1 MSARL
6 ILALLFALSASG
18 AAAEDWPQ
26 FRGPTGQG
34 HSTEQNIPFEWSE
47 TRNVVWKV
55 PVPGSGW
62 SSPVVANGKV
72 WMTAAMQVGKSSQVS
87 LRALAF
93 DAESG
98 KELVNAEMFRREA
111 TVINIK
117 NSRTSPTPILDGDR
131 VYVHFGADGTAAL
144 SSSGELLWK
153 TQFRYDS
160 EHGNG
165 GSPILFGDLLIL
177 NCDGFDQAFV
187 VALDTRTGK
196 VRWKTSRRQPW
207 SQAYSTPLAMRVA
220 DQDQVVSA
228 GAFRATAY
236 DPLSGKEIWRVNYED
251 GFSNVARPVY
261 GQGLVFISTGFNEP
275 ALIAVR
281 PDGKGDITRT
291 NVAWTLER
299 GAPLTPSP
307 LVVDDVLYVVSDIGI
322 ATALDAKT
330 GKPHWQ
336 QRLGGNYSA
345 SPVFADGRI
354 YFQSEEGL
362 TTVIAPGTAFTLL
375 ARNELDGATLASL
388 AVSGGSIYIRSNTH
402 LYRIGATSRATE
414 ARRVVPAQGVRLV
427 QVAGAIAPGPA
438 EAAQSATPEEL
449 VDRAMK
455 DFASGRI
462 EESIRGFDEVA
473 KLAPRAAPQLW
484 QRGIALY
491 YAGRYRDCRRQ
502 FEDHRSVNPNDVENA
517 AWHFIC
523 VARGESVR
531 FAREDLLP
539 VGADPRVPMRQIY
552 DMLRDSLSPEGVIAA
567 AKTDPEALF
576 FAHLYVGLYYE
587 ATGNKARALEHI
599 TEATAERYAAVGGYM
614 HAVARVHLAILQ
626 GSLQPGK

>member
-1 MSARL
+1 MSA
-6 ILALLFALSASG
+6 SAVT
-18 AAAEDWPQ
+18 AEDWPQ

-62 SSPVVANGKV
+62 SSPAVADGRV
-72 WMTAAMQVGKSSQVS
+72 WMTAAAQVGRSSQIS
-87 LRALAF
+87 LRAVAF

-98 KELVNAEMFRREA
+98 KELVNAEVFRRES
-111 TVINIK
+111 TVINVK
-117 NSRTSPTPILDGDR
+117 NSRTSPTPIVDGDR

-144 SSSGELLWK
+144 TTSGEILWK
-153 TQFRYDS
+153 NQFRYES

-165 GSPILFGDLLIL
+165 GSPVLFGDLLIL
-177 NCDGFDQAFV
+177 SADGFDQAFV
-187 VALDTRTGK
+187 VALDARTGK

-207 SQAYSTPLAMRVA
+207 SQAYATPLVIRVA
-220 DQDQVVSA
+220 DQDQVVSP
-228 GAFRATAY
+228 GAFRVTAY
-236 DPLSGKEIWRVNYED
+236 DPQSGREIWRVNYAD
-251 GFSNVARPVY
+251 GFSNVPRPVY
-261 GQGLVFISTGFNEP
+261 GQGLVFIATGFNEP
-275 ALIAVR
+275 TLIAVR

-291 NVAWTLER
+291 HVAWTLER

-307 LVVDDVLYVVSDIGI
+307 LLVDDVLYVVSDIGI

-362 TTVIAPGTAFTLL
+362 TTVIAPGTAFRLL

-388 AVSGGSIYIRSNTH
+388 AVSDGSIYIRSDTH
-402 LYRIGATSRATE
+402 LYRIGAVSRTAG
-414 ARRVVPAQGVRLV
+414 ARRVAPAQGVRLV
-427 QVAGAIAPGPA
+427 RA
-438 EAAQSATPEEL
+438 AAQTPATGTPVQAVLE
-449 VDRAMK
+449 RAMN

-473 KLAPRAAPQLW
+473 KLAPRSAPQLW

-491 YAGRYRDCRRQ
+491 YVGRYRDCRRQ
-502 FEDHRSVNPNDVENA
+502 FEEHRQVNPNDVENA

-531 FAREDLLP
+531 AAREDLLP

-552 DMLRDSLSPEGVIAA
+552 DMLRDSLSPDGVIAA
-567 AKTDPEALF
+567 AKADPEALF
-576 FAHLYVGLYYE
+576 YAHLYVGLYYE

-599 TEATAERYAAVGGYM
+599 TEAAAERYATVGGYM
-614 HAVARVHLAILQ
+614 HAVARVHLGILK
-626 GSLQPGK
+626 STK